1 MKTKKTYPD
10 INPEKVE
17 RLVQEQLAKERAEKE
32 KSKYPKAKLRKRDFL
47 KKGAY
52 YCLLHP
58 IIWPY
63 HQFKKSRNNINSS
76 AGQFQQHLRGLKN
89 NRDPWAV
96 NAPDMADFRQV
107 LMHWGI
113 NKYDIGNYVRGMQ
126 NQMFIFAL
134 LGLWG
139 VYLLTGSLFAQLNGL
154 PLTLIGFIMVVTRIW
169 RIQILVNRRFV
180 FFKDWFLWGLFSWVG
195 TETPFARKK
204 RLEKEAQYE

>member
-1 MKTKKTYPD
+1 MDEHLDPA
-10 INPEKVE
+10 VE
-17 RLVQEQLAKERAEKE
+17 RLVQQQLAKERAEKE
-32 KSKYPKAKLRKRDFL
+32 KNSPPKVQLRKRDYL

-52 YCLLHP
+52 YCLVHP

-63 HQFKKSRNNINSS
+63 HQLKKSRIHITSS
-76 AGQFQQHLRGLKN
+76 TGQFRQHLRTLKH
-89 NRDPWAV
+89 NRDPWAG
-96 NAPDMADFRQV
+96 NAPDMSDFRQV

-113 NKYDIGNYVRGMQ
+113 HKSDIANYVRGMQ

-154 PLTLIGFIMVVTRIW
+154 PLALLGFVMVVTRLW

-180 FFKDWFLWGLFSWVG
+180 FFKDWFLWGIFSWVG

-204 RLEKEAQYE
+204 RMEKETQYE